1 MKIKF
6 MLALLLSVGGVLA
19 AAEPDDRN
27 VPPAP
32 CIAGVNY
39 DDAANWAI
47 CEAEKPDTDYDV
59 FYIYPTLFADKNQ
72 KYMDWCDNP
81 KLRAK
86 TVAFAKAQ
94 TGIFGARARVFAP
107 FVRQLEY
114 RRCLTE
120 LKPGSDWRERGTG
133 LDYYLGIM
141 LGAEDTRAAFQYY
154 LDHFNHGRP
163 YILIGHSQG
172 AMDIYSMMLRT
183 REVAVE
189 RGFVAAYLIGLPR
202 LTANEISADLAPR
215 GIRPAAGETDLGVVI
230 VWNTQAPGVDNPR
243 FTGSKTYCINP
254 LNWRTDGTPADKTEN
269 LGAFFYDYRNGST
282 RTVPN
287 FCGARIDTERGA
299 LIVDLPVNGEYDAKG
314 FMGQGVFH
322 MNDVWF
328 FAGNIRRNAELRV
341 KLWKEKY
348 GNGK

>member
-1 MKIKF
+1 MKLKL
-6 MLALLLSVGGVLA
+6 MLALLLSVGGFLLA
-19 AAEPDDRN
+19 AAETDNLN
-27 VPPAP
+27 VPPSP
-32 CIAGVNY
+32 RIESVKYG
-39 DDAANWAI
+39 DASNWAI
-47 CEAEKPDTDYDV
+47 CESDKRNTDFDV
-59 FYIYPTLFADKNQ
+59 FYVYPTLFADKKRPRMN
-72 KYMDWCDNP
+72 WCDNP

-107 FVRQLEY
+107 FVRQLDY
-114 RRCLTE
+114 TRCLSE
-120 LKPGSDWRERGTG
+120 LGSGRDWRISRW
-133 LDYYLGIM
+133 LDPGFH
-141 LGAEDTRAAFQYY
+141 DTWAAFQYY
-154 LDHFNHGRP
+154 LEHLNRGRP

-202 LTANEISADLAPR
+202 LTANDIAADLAPR
-215 GIRPAAGETDLGVVI
+215 DIRPATGETDLGVVI
-230 VWNTQAPGVDNPR
+230 VWNTQAPSVDNPF
-243 FTGSKTYCINP
+243 FTGNKTYCINP
-254 LNWRTDGTPADKTEN
+254 LNWRTDATPAEKAEN
-269 LGAFFYDYRNGST
+269 VEAFFYDYRNGKC

-328 FAGNIRRNAELRV
+328 FAGNILRNAELRV

-348 GNGK
+348 GGAK